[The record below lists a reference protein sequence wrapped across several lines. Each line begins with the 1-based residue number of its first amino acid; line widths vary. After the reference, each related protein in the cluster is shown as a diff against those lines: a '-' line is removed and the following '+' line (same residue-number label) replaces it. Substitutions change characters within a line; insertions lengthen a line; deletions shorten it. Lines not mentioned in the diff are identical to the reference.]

1 MQRALIIFVKY
12 PQAGLV
18 KSRLGKSIGNEKAT
32 QIYGCF
38 VETLLSNL
46 NEASYKIFI
55 FYAPADREM
64 EIKNWL
70 GQKYAFVAQSGNDL
84 GERLLNAFEY
94 VFNTGAKQAVVIGTD
109 SPLIERKN
117 ILNAFSRLDEKDCV
131 IGPTYDGGYYLLGL
145 NCVQAELFTIEEY
158 STDRVFENTM
168 EKAQNLGLN
177 VQVLEKCL
185 DVDTVDDLNILKK
198 ELEKSSFHNIIS
210 YNELRDKIKQF

>member
-1 MQRALIIFVKY
+1 MRFATVPILKNTKSAYYETVIFFT
-12 PQAGLV
+12 PQD
-18 KSRLGKSIGNEKAT
+18 KHK
-32 QIYGCF
+32 QIK
-38 VETLLSNL
+38 E
-46 NEASYKIFI
+46 
-55 FYAPADREM
+55 
-64 EIKNWL
+64 WL
-70 GQKYAFVAQSGNDL
+70 GENWNFVAQSGNDL

-117 ILNAFSRLDEKDCV
+117 ILNVFSRLDEKDCV